1 MLRTERLKSSDLVE
15 GARDEFLSS
24 ETGIDTHE
32 TDQVNFSQN
41 FFNGRQWCMGIQ
53 GHSRTHSG
61 LPNGTECSV
70 QVNARLRVNRE
81 NVGAQ
86 ICKMSDVPVGRLN
99 HEVHIEGFL
108 GMTADGSNDGH
119 AVTDVG
125 DEHAVHD
132 INVVPIGVTVVYHGH
147 VAGQVSK
154 VSGEQRGGDKVCHGV
169 NVAWLNRMPEYCG
182 MSLSTPQDNN
192 VDRTGAVVV
201 GLTGGIG
208 VGKSVVAQILRTL
221 GHPVFDADA
230 AARELY
236 DKDASL
242 LQAVADRFGPGVL
255 GADGRLNRTVLA
267 ALVFN
272 DPNALADLNAMVH
285 PAVAK
290 AFLSWKSSVERNGAL
305 VVFREA
311 AILFESGSNA
321 DCDWVW
327 AVSAPWSLR
336 LQRVQ
341 NRNGWSVDEVEVRA
355 GHQWPAEK
363 VMARAD
369 KVILNDGSTALV
381 PLVLSLLDELF

>member
-1 MLRTERLKSSDLVE
+1 
-15 GARDEFLSS
+15 
-24 ETGIDTHE
+24 
-32 TDQVNFSQN
+32 
-41 FFNGRQWCMGIQ
+41 
-53 GHSRTHSG
+53 
-61 LPNGTECSV
+61 
-70 QVNARLRVNRE
+70 
-81 NVGAQ
+81 
-86 ICKMSDVPVGRLN
+86 
-99 HEVHIEGFL
+99 
-108 GMTADGSNDGH
+108 
-119 AVTDVG
+119 
-125 DEHAVHD
+125 
-132 INVVPIGVTVVYHGH
+132 
-147 VAGQVSK
+147 
-154 VSGEQRGGDKVCHGV
+154 
-169 NVAWLNRMPEYCG
+169 

-192 VDRTGAVVV
+192 VYRTGAVVV

-242 LQAVADRFGPGVL
+242 LQAVADRFGSGVL
-255 GADGRLNRTVLA
+255 GADGRLNRSVLA

-290 AFLSWKSSVERNGAL
+290 AFLSWKSSVERNGAV

-363 VMARAD
+363 VMAGAD

-381 PLVLSLLDELF
+381 PRVLSLLDELF